1 MFTNLIRKASTVGEN
16 KLNGAIVL
24 SIAAMLSFNVLVL
37 AQQVDR
43 SASFAQSEEAAPV
56 QQA

>member
-1 MFTNLIRKASTVGEN
+1 MFTRLISKASTLD
-16 KLNGAIVL
+16 KAIAL

-43 SASFAQSEEAAPV
+43 SASFAQTEAAPV

>member
-1 MFTNLIRKASTVGEN
+1 MKFIRRMETG
-16 KLNGAIVL
+16 LVL
-24 SIAAMLSFNVLVL
+24 SLAAMLSFNVLVL

-43 SASFAQSEEAAPV
+43 SASFAQTEGAAI

>member
-1 MFTNLIRKASTVGEN
+1 MFTNLISKASTLGHN
-16 KLNGAIVL
+16 KLNGAIAL
-24 SIAAMLSFNVLVL
+24 SIAAMLSFNVFVL

-43 SASFAQSEEAAPV
+43 SASFAQTDAAPV

>member
-24 SIAAMLSFNVLVL
+24 SIAAMLSVNVLVL

-43 SASFAQSEEAAPV
+43 SASFAQSEAAPV

>member
-1 MFTNLIRKASTVGEN
+1 MFTNLISKASTLD
-16 KLNGAIVL
+16 KAIVL
-24 SIAAMLSFNVLVL
+24 SVAAMLSFNVLVL

-43 SASFAQSEEAAPV
+43 SASFAQTEAAPV

>member
-1 MFTNLIRKASTVGEN
+1 MFTNLIRKASTLGDS

-24 SIAAMLSFNVLVL
+24 SLAAMLSFNVLVL

-43 SASFAQSEEAAPV
+43 SASFAQTEGAAI

>member
-1 MFTNLIRKASTVGEN
+1 MFTNLISKASQLGQN

-24 SIAAMLSFNVLVL
+24 SVAAMLSFNVLVL

-43 SASFAQSEEAAPV
+43 SASFAQTEAVPV

>member
-1 MFTNLIRKASTVGEN
+1 MFTNLIRKASTLGQN

-24 SIAAMLSFNVLVL
+24 SIASMLSFNVLVM

-43 SASFAQSEEAAPV
+43 SASVAPTEGAAV

>member
-1 MFTNLIRKASTVGEN
+1 MFTNLIRKASTLGQN

-24 SIAAMLSFNVLVL
+24 SIASMLSFNVLVM

-43 SASFAQSEEAAPV
+43 SASFAQTEGAAV

>member
-1 MFTNLIRKASTVGEN
+1 MFTNLIRKARTLSQN

-24 SIAAMLSFNVLVL
+24 SIAAMLSFNVLAM

-43 SASFAQSEEAAPV
+43 SASFAQTEGAAV

>member
-1 MFTNLIRKASTVGEN
+1 MFSNLISKASMLGQN

-24 SIAAMLSFNVLVL
+24 SVAAMLSFNVLVL

-43 SASFAQSEEAAPV
+43 TASFAQSEAAPV